1 MRAHGGQTRGGAWDE
16 EADTF
21 RLTLYTTITHSG
33 VPARQ
38 RTRVQQRRIK
48 QEAARPPAPT
58 RQARGCCAPGGA
70 RRSGRCP
77 AVRVPAAAPDEHCR
91 TCRTSCAHLL
101 RSGPL
106 RRSRIARG
114 VSPGTQ
120 PSPSCPLL
128 ARQPLGRLPA
138 LGLVIRGTALFAA
151 HTAHHTP
158 TPSQNVLRG
167 LGTARTGQDHR
178 ATPRAHTH
186 PPPHGTPVALGHT
199 RNAHLRI
206 VLWRLGRAV
215 DHPAAHG
222 PAHLRAHTYRH
233 TCTHTRTARAH
244 GSSVNSTASS
254 WCPRVR
260 EGWCGRVASCTVR
273 GAPGPH
279 TRIFS
284 SSCCA
289 PPTSSCSGT
298 SSIAALEG
306 TSHEPKK
313 KMRRGV
319 FFGPRQHPPMPEL
332 RRRAGR

>member
-1 MRAHGGQTRGGAWDE
+1 MPGGPRAGSRPRRALPHLPHQLRTSAQERALAPQPYSPRRLSRNTAIPFLSLTGSAATRKAPSTWSRNSGHRTVRSTYRPPHPDTITNRVKGPRHSAHGAGPQGHATR
-16 EADTF
+16 
-21 RLTLYTTITHSG
+21 TH
-33 VPARQ
+33 A
-38 RTRVQQRRIK
+38 
-48 QEAARPPAPT
+48 
-58 RQARGCCAPGGA
+58 
-70 RRSGRCP
+70 
-77 AVRVPAAAPDEHCR
+77 
-91 TCRTSCAHLL
+91 
-101 RSGPL
+101 
-106 RRSRIARG
+106 
-114 VSPGTQ
+114 
-120 PSPSCPLL
+120 
-128 ARQPLGRLPA
+128 
-138 LGLVIRGTALFAA
+138 
-151 HTAHHTP
+151 
-158 TPSQNVLRG
+158 
-167 LGTARTGQDHR
+167 
-178 ATPRAHTH
+178 

-298 SSIAALEG
+298 RSIAARSKG
-306 TSHEPKK
+306 RPTNPKK
-313 KMRRGV
+313 NVFIIFFSDLVSTRQCRSSGDARGGKAGGARRGA
-319 FFGPRQHPPMPEL
+319 
-332 RRRAGR
+332 RRGAPQP

>member
-186 PPPHGTPVALGHT
+186 PPPARHACGT
-199 RNAHLRI
+199 
-206 VLWRLGRAV
+206 
-215 DHPAAHG
+215 
-222 PAHLRAHTYRH
+222 RAHAQRPPAYR
-233 TCTHTRTARAH
+233 TLAPREGRRSSCSPWARTPARAH
-244 GSSVNSTASS
+244 IQTHMHTHPHSASTREQRQQHREQLVPARERGLV
-254 WCPRVR
+254 WPR
-260 EGWCGRVASCTVR
+260 GKLHGAR
-273 GAPGPH
+273 GAWTTHPDLLELLL
-279 TRIFS
+279 R
-284 SSCCA
+284 
-289 PPTSSCSGT
+289 PT
-298 SSIAALEG
+298 
-306 TSHEPKK
+306 HEQLQRDEQHRGA
-313 KMRRGV
+313 RRDV
-319 FFGPRQHPPMPEL
+319 P
-332 RRRAGR
+332 